1 MSNVRVLYNGECPV
15 CSREIDHYKRMSIA
29 QSLPVRFD
37 DLNRPDI
44 LEAWGISS
52 EDAARRMHVIKDD
65 QVFSGI
71 PAFVVLW
78 QSLPKYAWLAKVIS
92 LPGIYRVANWV
103 YDGILAPVLYRSHRR
118 RVAKIK
124 PT

>member
-1 MSNVRVLYNGECPV
+1 M
-15 CSREIDHYKRMSIA
+15 CSREIDHYERMSIA

-52 EDAARRMHVIKDD
+52 EDAARLMHVIKDD

-78 QSLPKYAWLAKVIS
+78 QSLPKYAWLAKMIS